1 MSWAASRPRAV
12 IRRTSRRERPCRKP
26 DSSPAPLSWAGRSR
40 RLRPAPESIDRSSA
54 QADSVRCLQGH
65 SMTRVFATAVLS
77 LVAGVIGVQSASAQA
92 ANDNRLKPDTTNQLH
107 DAQYP
112 DVDIMYGASLY
123 AARCVTC
130 HGVQGDAIGGVNLR
144 SGKFRNAST
153 DNELARFIRA
163 GSPAAG
169 MPPFALD
176 NAEMAGITAYLR
188 NMNTFDTAS
197 VKAGDAARG
206 RAVFEGKGG
215 CAACHRV
222 GRLGSR
228 VAPNLSDIG
237 AQRSPGSLQRS
248 LVDPSSQ
255 MMPINRPVRLV
266 KKDGTV
272 VNGRRLNEDTYSVQV
287 IDDKERLHSI
297 LKADLREF
305 AISKTSPMPSY
316 KDTLSSSEIADLLGY
331 LLSLK
336 GK

>member
-1 MSWAASRPRAV
+1 M
-12 IRRTSRRERPCRKP
+12 
-26 DSSPAPLSWAGRSR
+26 
-40 RLRPAPESIDRSSA
+40 
-54 QADSVRCLQGH
+54 
-65 SMTRVFATAVLS
+65 MRVLATAILS
-77 LVAGVIGVQSASAQA
+77 LAAVVSGLRAASAQA
-92 ANDNRLKPDTTNQLH
+92 TSDVRQKPDTTNQLH

-112 DVDIMYGASLY
+112 DVDIVYGASLY

-130 HGVQGDAIGGVNLR
+130 HGQGDAIGGVNLR

-153 DNELARFIRA
+153 DTELARFIRA

-188 NMNTFDTAS
+188 NMNSFDTAN
-197 VKAGDAARG
+197 VKSGDASRG
-206 RAVFEGKGG
+206 KAIFDGKGG

-222 GRLGSR
+222 GRVGSR

-237 AQRSPGSLQRS
+237 SQRSPGSIQRS

-272 VNGRRLNEDTYSVQV
+272 VNGRRLNEDTYSIQV

-297 LKADLREF
+297 LKADIKEF
-305 AISKTSPMPSY
+305 TISKTSLMPSY
-316 KDTLSSSEIADLLGY
+316 RDTLNSTEIADLLGY

-336 GK
+336 GQ

>member
-1 MSWAASRPRAV
+1 M
-12 IRRTSRRERPCRKP
+12 K
-26 DSSPAPLSWAGRSR
+26 
-40 RLRPAPESIDRSSA
+40 
-54 QADSVRCLQGH
+54 
-65 SMTRVFATAVLS
+65 RVLATAVLV
-77 LVAGVIGVQSASAQA
+77 LMAGVIGVPSASAQA
-92 ANDNRLKPDTTNQLH
+92 ANDVRLKPDTPNQLH

-112 DVDIMYGASLY
+112 DVDIVYGAGLY

-188 NMNTFDTAS
+188 NMNTFDTAT

-316 KDTLSSSEIADLLGY
+316 KDTLNSSEIADLLGY

-336 GK
+336 GQ